1 MNRFLALLLFALPFH
16 SPVSGQVEEG
26 AVPQNFMKLANGW
39 MISPEADKRKAAY
52 LSWKQLGAEAMP
64 EYQKALEAARKY
76 HSKTLQELLE
86 GRSRVANPYAAH
98 QELAEELD
106 GERKR
111 VMGLIKTD
119 WKKDENKVQML
130 RKEMKD
136 LEKLC
141 ERVNR
146 LATADTAKFDAQV
159 EAAVDGLAEVTRE
172 LERFDDGQESASVED
187 GDLRVFLVEDSTDGK
202 DLLLQRGRLAAT
214 RNEVAAHAAAEKA
227 HSDLGR
233 WASGTMKDFANL
245 LNQERAFL
253 GLPPRILEEKL
264 SDACLG
270 HSADMAKLG
279 FFDHESPV
287 PDKKTPWDRAR
298 LAGFAG
304 DAGGENIFMGS
315 TSHTAAYGGWFGS
328 DGHRFIMFGGGN
340 TLGVGIS
347 GIHWTMMTGDVR
359 K

>member
-1 MNRFLALLLFALPFH
+1 MNRFLALLVLVFPLH

-26 AVPQNFMKLANGW
+26 AAPQDFMKLANRW
-39 MISPEADKRKAAY
+39 MVSPEADKRKAAY

-76 HSKTLQELLE
+76 HSKALE
-86 GRSRVANPYAAH
+86 EVLGGRSRVANPYAAH

-111 VMGLIKTD
+111 VMGLIMTD
-119 WKKDENKVQML
+119 WEKDENKVQML

-136 LEKLC
+136 LEKLT
-141 ERVNR
+141 ERLNR
-146 LATADTAKFDAQV
+146 LAGADTVKFDAMV
-159 EAAVDGLAEVTRE
+159 DAAVEGLAEVTRE
-172 LERFDDGQESASVED
+172 LERFDDGLESASVED
-187 GDLRVFLVEDSTDGK
+187 ADLRQFLLEDSSEGK
-202 DLLLQRGRLAAT
+202 DLLIQRARLAAT
-214 RNEVAAHAAAEKA
+214 RNEVSSHAAAGKA
-227 HSDLGR
+227 HAGLGR
-233 WASGTMKDFANL
+233 WASGAMKDFANL

-287 PDKKTPWDRAR
+287 PDKKSPWDRAR

-304 DAGGENIFMGS
+304 DGTGENIFMGS
-315 TSHTAAYGGWFGS
+315 TSHAAAYDGWFGS
-328 DGHRFIMFGGGN
+328 DGHRFIMFGGGD
-340 TLGVGIS
+340 TLGVGVS
-347 GIHWTMMTGDVR
+347 GIHWTMMTGNGR